1 MLIVALGASILAG
14 GVLGSRLGI
23 APPVLMLACGV
34 LLGFVPKLRGVSLP
48 PEVVLLIFLPAL
60 LYWESLNTSLE
71 EIRRALRGVV
81 LMSTLLVVATAGVVA
96 VTAHGL
102 GLPWGPAWVLGG
114 AIAPTDATAVA
125 ALGRVLPHRNLV
137 LLQAESLLND
147 GTALVVYGVAVSITV
162 GQEHFGA
169 LHISWLFLRSY
180 IGGAVVGFA
189 VAWVG
194 ARVRARLDDPLLEN
208 VAFLLIPFTAFLLAE
223 EIDASGVLAVVVS
236 GLIMSRVGPRVGSPA
251 VRMQA
256 QGFWTLG
263 TFVLN
268 GALFVLVGVQAQSAV
283 RALTSFDAARA
294 VRAVLLVCVVLIAVR
309 FVFQFVAIYAI
320 RALDRRPSQRERRVS
335 HRFRVVTGLAGF
347 RGAVSLAA
355 ALAVPE
361 TLDSG
366 APFPD
371 RDVIVFVT
379 AGVIAVLML
388 QAFALPPVVRWA
400 RLPEDTRVEEDRR
413 LASTTAAREAFEALP
428 GVAADLGTEQAV
440 VDLLRR
446 EYEKHLRVMEAAGAE
461 DDGGDGDGDGDDDGE
476 GLRRFDEQYRTLR
489 LAMLGTK
496 RATVLRL
503 RDERR
508 IDDDAVRQIQAKLD
522 IEEVRLSGQYLV
534 E

>member
-1 MLIVALGASILAG
+1 MLIVALGASILLS
-14 GVLGSRLGI
+14 GVVGRRFGI

-34 LLGFVPKLRGVSLP
+34 LLGFVPRLRDVTLP
-48 PEVVLLIFLPAL
+48 PEIVLLVFLPAL

-81 LMSTLLVVATAGVVA
+81 LMSTLLVVATAGAVA
-96 VTAHGL
+96 VAGHEA
-102 GLPWGPAWVLGG
+102 GLPWGPAWVLGA

-162 GQEHFGA
+162 GQEHFST

-180 IGGAVVGFA
+180 VGGAVVGA
-189 VAWVG
+189 VVAWVG
-194 ARVRARLDDPLLEN
+194 ARVRERLDDPLLEN
-208 VAFLLIPFTAFLLAE
+208 VAFLLIPFTAFLVAE
-223 EIDASGVLAVVVS
+223 EIHGSGVLAVVVS

-268 GALFVLVGVQAQSAV
+268 GALFVLIGVQAQSAV
-283 RALTSFDAARA
+283 RALTSFDVGRA
-294 VRAVLLVCVVLIAVR
+294 VRAVLLVCVVLVAVR
-309 FVFQFVAIYAI
+309 FVFQFVAIYTI

-335 HRFRVVTGLAGF
+335 HRYRVVTGLAGF

-371 RDVIVFVT
+371 RDVIVFVS

-400 RLPEDTRVEEDRR
+400 RLPEDSRVAADRQF
-413 LASTTAAREAFEALP
+413 ASTTASREAMASLP
-428 GVAADLGTEQAV
+428 AVAARLGTEPAV
-440 VDLLRR
+440 VDVLRR
-446 EYEKHLRVMEAAGAE
+446 EYEKHLRVMEATGADE
-461 DDGGDGDGDGDDDGE
+461 DDGDSE
-476 GLRRFDEQYRTLR
+476 GLLRLDRQYRELR
-489 LAMLGTK
+489 LAMLATK

-508 IDDDAVRQIQAKLD
+508 IDDDAVRQIQARLD
-522 IEEVRLSGQYLV
+522 IEEVRLSGQELV